1 MIQQFKR
8 LTRQQKSN
16 TVSIFLVSALIT
28 MIFARIHIL
37 KNGDFD
43 FTILGWMKVHFWSII
58 PAFASVWILKWTKL
72 ELIKGN
78 FIVKGLLNWFLTIV
92 TTILIELAF
101 VLIFYLFIYL
111 LYSF

>member
-1 MIQQFKR
+1 MMLQFKR
-8 LTRQQKSN
+8 LTREQKGN
-16 TVSIFLVSALIT
+16 TISVFLVSALIT

-43 FTILGWMKVHFWSII
+43 FTILEWMKVHFWSII
-58 PAFASVWILKWTKL
+58 PAFASVWILKWAKL
-72 ELIKGN
+72 ELITGN

-92 TTILIELAF
+92 TTILIELSF

>member
-16 TVSIFLVSALIT
+16 TVSVFLVSALIT
-28 MIFARIHIL
+28 MIFASIHIL
-37 KNGDFD
+37 KEGDFD

-78 FIVKGLLNWFLTIV
+78 FIVKGFLNWFLTIV
-92 TTILIELAF
+92 ATILIELYF

>member
-8 LTRQQKSN
+8 LTRQQKGN